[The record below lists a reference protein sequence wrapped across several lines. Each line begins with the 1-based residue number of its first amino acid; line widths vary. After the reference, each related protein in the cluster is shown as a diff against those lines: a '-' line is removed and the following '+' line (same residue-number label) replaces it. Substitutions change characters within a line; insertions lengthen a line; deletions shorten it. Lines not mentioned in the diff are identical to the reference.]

1 MKKFNEIIE
10 LIDTEF
16 EENVFPNAMMIYRKS
31 SEYFQLGKAEIAEKL
46 VKLNFL
52 LHNSVIP
59 ASATI
64 GKGSRFAYSGIGVVI
79 HKNAKIGQRC
89 LIGQGVTVGGKCKS
103 IGNDVYLATGSK
115 IIGNCAIGHA
125 SIIGANCV
133 VTGNIDEL
141 SIVVGNPGKVIKK
154 ISRENIRR
162 YQGYFFCKN
171 SEDKLEKFINLYK
184 LL

>member
-10 LIDTEF
+10 LLDTEF
-16 EENVFPNAMMIYRKS
+16 DENVLPNAMMIYRKS
-31 SEYFQLGKAEIAEKL
+31 SEHFQLGKFDLAEKL

-59 ASATI
+59 ASASI
-64 GKGSRFAYSGIGVVI
+64 GKGSRFAYGGIGVVI

-89 LIGQGVTVGGKCKS
+89 LIGQGVTVGGKCRG

-115 IIGNCAIGHA
+115 IIGSCTVGSA

-133 VTGNIDEL
+133 VTGNIGEL
-141 SIVVGNPGKVIKK
+141 SIVAGNPGEVIKK
-154 ISRENIRR
+154 ISIDNIKR

-171 SEDKLEKFINLYK
+171 NEEKLEKFIKFYNL
-184 LL
+184 